1 MHRHQYTGRKLSR
14 KSGPRKALLRGL
26 ATSVILYEKIQTTTT
41 KAKEVQPIVEK
52 LITAAKKG
60 DLASIRTI
68 SSYVYGENVVA
79 KLVTEIA
86 PIYKT
91 RNGGYTRIVKLG
103 NRPGDNAPVA
113 ILELVDIDKLV
124 KAAVPVKAK
133 KVSSSSA
140 AKDPEILHKVQNDKK
155 KAATKKASGSAKATT
170 DKPAKKEK
178 K

>member
-1 MHRHQYTGRKLSR
+1 MHRHQYTTRKLSR

-26 ATSVILYEKIQTTTT
+26 ATSVILYERVKTTLP
-41 KAKEVQPIVEK
+41 KAKEIRPIVEK

-60 DLASIRTI
+60 DLAAIRAL
-68 SSYVYGENVVA
+68 SSYLYGENAVQ

-86 PIYKT
+86 PIYKD

-113 ILELVDIDKLV
+113 IIELVDIDKLV
-124 KAAVPVKAK
+124 KASVPTKAK
-133 KVSSSSA
+133 DKTQNTKETVVVSETKQPA
-140 AKDPEILHKVQNDKK
+140 PKK
-155 KAATKKASGSAKATT
+155 K
-170 DKPAKKEK
+170 PAVKKEK

>member
-1 MHRHQYTGRKLSR
+1 MHRHQYKSRKLSR

-26 ATSVILYEKIQTTTT
+26 ATSVILYERVKTTQA

-60 DLASIRTI
+60 DLAAVRML
-68 SSYVYGENVVA
+68 SSYLYGENTVA

-124 KAAVPVKAK
+124 KTAVPTKAK
-133 KVSSSSA
+133 KEVVASK
-140 AKDPEILHKVQNDKK
+140 AKQSTAKK
-155 KAATKKASGSAKATT
+155 PVAKKPVAKKTV
-170 DKPAKKEK
+170 KKEK
-178 K
+178 E

>member
-1 MHRHQYTGRKLSR
+1 MHRHQYTTRKLAR

-26 ATSVILYEKIQTTTT
+26 ATSVILYERVKTTLP
-41 KAKEVQPIVEK
+41 KAKEIRPIIEK

-60 DLASIRTI
+60 DLASVRAL
-68 SSYVYGENVVA
+68 SSYIYGENAVQ

-86 PIYKT
+86 PIYKD

-113 ILELVDIDKLV
+113 IIELVDIDKLV
-124 KAAVPVKAK
+124 KASVPEKKKATKAAASTDAEKATTEK
-133 KVSSSSA
+133 KPA
-140 AKDPEILHKVQNDKK
+140 TKKPATK
-155 KAATKKASGSAKATT
+155 KAATA
-170 DKPAKKEK
+170 KEK

>member
-1 MHRHQYTGRKLSR
+1 MHRHQYKNRKLSR

-26 ATSVILYEKIQTTTT
+26 ATSVILYERVKTTLP

-60 DLASIRTI
+60 DLASVRAL
-68 SSYVYGENVVA
+68 SSYIYGESAVQ

-86 PIYKT
+86 PIYKN

-103 NRPGDNAPVA
+103 NRPGDNALVA

-124 KAAVPVKAK
+124 KASVPVKIKEKVAETKTPVAKKPTVKKTSAK
-133 KVSSSSA
+133 KVTPKE
-140 AKDPEILHKVQNDKK
+140 AK
-155 KAATKKASGSAKATT
+155 
-170 DKPAKKEK
+170 
-178 K
+178 

>member
-1 MHRHQYTGRKLSR
+1 MHRHQYTTRKLSR

-26 ATSVILYEKIQTTTT
+26 ATSVILYERVKTTLP
-41 KAKEVQPIVEK
+41 KAKEIRPIVEK

-60 DLASIRTI
+60 DLAAIRAL
-68 SSYVYGENVVA
+68 SSYLYGENAVQ

-86 PIYKT
+86 PIYKD

-113 ILELVDIDKLV
+113 IIELVDMDKLA
-124 KAAVPVKAK
+124 KAAVPAKVKEKTQNTKTEAVVGEEKPVAPAK
-133 KVSSSSA
+133 KKPA
-140 AKDPEILHKVQNDKK
+140 AK
-155 KAATKKASGSAKATT
+155 KAATT
-170 DKPAKKEK
+170 KEK